1 MKRRGRGEGS
11 IYQRA
16 DGQWAASLSL
26 GVDAGGKRKR
36 RTLYATTKGELLEKL
51 RHNQHALDRGQ
62 LADAGGLTLGAFFD
76 VWAADFKATWATRT
90 HEYYVTQG
98 ALYVKPHV
106 GATKLE
112 KINPMVLRG
121 LFTAL
126 ADAGVSAN
134 LQAKIGTTIGVV
146 LAYAVSLG
154 LLNHNPA
161 RDVKKPRRTKFE
173 SKTWNANELRAFLSA
188 ARGDRFEALFI
199 LAADSG
205 MRAGELLGLQWQ
217 DVDFDGSAAN
227 VRRSAQKGELKEP
240 KTAAG
245 YRRIPL
251 SPFTVE
257 ALADRRKMALAEGTS
272 ASDRTVFC
280 NQVGGL
286 MPHANLY
293 HRHFV
298 PVMVKAAVPKIR
310 FHDIRHSAATL
321 LLGGGVDLATVSAR
335 LGHASKAT
343 TVAFY
348 AHATDAGQE
357 KATGFMETLL
367 SGENPAI
374 GYRMATNG

>member
-11 IYQRA
+11 VYQRG
-16 DGQWAASLSL
+16 DGTWAAAMSL
-26 GVDAGGKRKR
+26 GVGADGKRKR
-36 RTLYATTKGELLEKL
+36 KLVYAPTKGELLEKL
-51 RHNQHALDRGQ
+51 RRTQHALDRGQ
-62 LADAGGLTLGAFFD
+62 LADSGGLTLGAFVD
-76 VWAADFKATWATRT
+76 VWLADFKATWAART
-90 HEYYVTQG
+90 HEYYVTQ
-98 ALYVKPHV
+98 AEKHIKPHI
-106 GATKLE
+106 GGTRLE
-112 KINPMVLRG
+112 KISPVLLRG
-121 LFTAL
+121 FFSSL

-134 LQAKIGTTIGVV
+134 LQSKIGTTIGVM

-173 SKTWNANELRAFLSA
+173 SRTWNANELRTFLDA
-188 ARGDRFEALFI
+188 AQGDRFEALFI
-199 LAADSG
+199 LACDTG
-205 MRAGELLGLQWQ
+205 MRSGELLGLRWQ
-217 DVDFDGSAAN
+217 DVDFDGSAVN
-227 VRRSAQKGELKEP
+227 VRRSAQKGGLKEP

-245 YRRIPL
+245 HRRIPL
-251 SPFTVE
+251 SPSTVA
-257 ALADRRKMALAEGTS
+257 ALNVRRKAALVEGTY
-272 ASDRTVFC
+272 AADRTVFC

-286 MPHANLY
+286 MLHANLY

-298 PVMVKAAVPKIR
+298 PLVVKAAVPKIR

-348 AHATDAGQE
+348 AHATNAGQD
-357 KATGFMETLL
+357 KATGFMERLI
-367 SGENPAI
+367 SGQNSEN